1 MRARAAATQRASET
15 TTVGRTQATAHP
27 VVTAEIGNLDARG
40 IREEHPYE
48 GYLHKGLETFR
59 GAEDEQLGPAPQ
71 NRADRQEDDR
81 SRQVAPLERA
91 ETIPHRKSSG

>member
-1 MRARAAATQRASET
+1 MRARAAATHRASEA
-15 TTVGRTQATAHP
+15 TVGRTQATSHP
-27 VVTAEIGNLDARG
+27 EVTAEIGNLDARG

-59 GAEDEQLGPAPQ
+59 RADDEQLGPAPQ
-71 NRADRQEDDR
+71 NRADRHEGDR

-91 ETIPHRKSSG
+91 ETISHRIVRVT